1 MDFSDM
7 ANFDYMAWRQ
17 EMMKVADLEELNL
30 SSRYSDIVTGPSAV
44 TLNTTGN
51 VFVIKTPAGQYITI
65 LGEQHAQSKNYSA
78 YPFAI
83 KITNSSDIEIT
94 NLTQVHI
101 YKKTT
106 SGTQKEIGTW
116 TYGELRMNKTYNAT
130 SARAEV
136 KTRNEWFRFPQSIK
150 LPSQTSLV
158 IELINPDVTTD
169 TSTVRC
175 QMSLHVDLWTPKAMG
190 MNLTQLGAGSQ

>member
-1 MDFSDM
+1 MAEFDNM
-7 ANFDYMAWRQ
+7 ANFDYMVWRQ
-17 EMMKVADLEELNL
+17 EMMKVADLEEINL

-51 VFVIKTPAGQYITI
+51 AFVVKTPAGQYITI
-65 LGEQHAQSKNYSA
+65 LGEQHAQGKNFSA
-78 YPFAI
+78 YPFAL
-83 KITNSSDIEIT
+83 KITNTTDVEIN

-116 TYGELRMNKTYNAT
+116 TYGELRMNKTYNVT
-130 SARAEV
+130 SSQAEV
-136 KTRNEWFRFPQSIK
+136 KTRNEWFRFPQSIQ

-169 TSTVRC
+169 TSVLRC

-190 MNLTQLGAGSQ
+190 MSLT

>member
-7 ANFDYMAWRQ
+7 QNFDYMAWRQ

-44 TLNTTGN
+44 TASTTGN

-65 LGEQHAQSKNYSA
+65 LGEQHAQNKNYSA
-78 YPFAI
+78 YPFAL
-83 KITNSSDIEIT
+83 KITNISDIEVT

-116 TYGELRMNKTYNAT
+116 TYGELRMNKTYVVTA
-130 SARAEV
+130 SQAEV
-136 KTRNEWFRFPQSIK
+136 KTRNEWFRFPQSIQ

-158 IELINPDVTTD
+158 FELINPDVTTD
-169 TSTVRC
+169 TSTLRC

-190 MNLTQLGAGSQ
+190 MGLA

>member
-1 MDFSDM
+1 MNIDNM

-17 EMMKVADLEELNL
+17 EMMKVADLEEINL

-44 TLNTTGN
+44 TNATTGN
-51 VFVIKTPAGQYITI
+51 AFVVKTPAGQYITI
-65 LGEQHAQSKNYSA
+65 LGEQHAQGKNFSA
-78 YPFAI
+78 YPFAL
-83 KITNSSDIEIT
+83 KITNSADLEIN

-116 TYGELRMNKTYNAT
+116 TYGELRMNKTYVVTA
-130 SARAEV
+130 SQAEV
-136 KTRNEWFRFPQSIK
+136 KTRNEWFRFPQSIQ

-158 IELINPDVTTD
+158 FELINPDVTTD
-169 TSTVRC
+169 TSTLRC

-190 MNLTQLGAGSQ
+190 MSLT